1 MADRYRALAG
11 QCVRAMRLDLL
22 LLVLH
27 HLQQLPKSSYVC
39 HQEEEAREV
48 DECVAALAR
57 WVWALALVQPWRG
70 LAGLL
75 LGCQHLACFHI
86 QQHTMGGC

>member
-1 MADRYRALAG
+1 
-11 QCVRAMRLDLL
+11 MRLDLL

-57 WVWALALVQPWRG
+57 
-70 LAGLL
+70 
-75 LGCQHLACFHI
+75 
-86 QQHTMGGC
+86 